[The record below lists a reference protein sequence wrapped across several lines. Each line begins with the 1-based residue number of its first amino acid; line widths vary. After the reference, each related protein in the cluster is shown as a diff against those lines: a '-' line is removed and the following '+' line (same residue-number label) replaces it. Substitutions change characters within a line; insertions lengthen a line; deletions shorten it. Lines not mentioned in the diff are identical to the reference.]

1 MQIKDNKHKEEI
13 KMSRESLV
21 AKVDYLKELEEMM
34 EEINGRNV
42 RIYEGGNSPAVREV
56 EAKKLSKAKISV
68 PKNDGV
74 VIVFTAE

>member
-1 MQIKDNKHKEEI
+1 
-13 KMSRESLV
+13 
-21 AKVDYLKELEEMM
+21 MM

-42 RIYEGGNSPAVREV
+42 KIYEGGNSPAVREV

>member
-1 MQIKDNKHKEEI
+1 MALARRSGNTWYIAAINATEQTKEY
-13 KMSRESLV
+13 KV
-21 AKVDYLKELEEMM
+21 AEMM